1 MFGFGLDTGNEPEI
15 ITLIDQVN
23 NVEGSNSITY
33 KKLRLAN
40 VHNIPSLIS
49 VIESSTKMYENNG
62 FIYRFD
68 QQNTIIDST
77 FISNIKISKSKKN
90 IILTGFVWT
99 HPKGYQKAL
108 DMKANNEIT
117 EKNTWKSFRKDE
129 LQGWL
134 VNALHSRKNEPVKE
148 NINIQIDGNEFHNL
162 DGFLCALGEEIH
174 GPGGYF
180 GRNLYALYD
189 CLRGDFGVKS
199 ISELTWINHQKSKKL
214 FKSKFKE
221 IIEIFED
228 SKVKVILN

>member
-1 MFGFGLDTGNEPEI
+1 MFGFGLDTGGEPEI

-23 NVEGSNSITY
+23 NIESSYPITY
-33 KKLRLAN
+33 KKVRLTN

-49 VIESSTKMYENNG
+49 AIETSSKIYENNG
-62 FIYRFD
+62 LIYKLD
-68 QQNTIIDST
+68 QQNTIVGST
-77 FISNIKISKSKKN
+77 FISNIQISKPKKN

-99 HPKGYQKAL
+99 HPKGYQRAL
-108 DMKANNEIT
+108 DIKAYNEIT
-117 EKNTWKSFRKDE
+117 EKNIWKSFRKDE

-134 VNALHSRKNEPVKE
+134 VNALHSGKFENVRE
-148 NINIQIDGNEFHNL
+148 NIEIQIDGNEFHNM
-162 DGFLCALGEEIH
+162 DGFFCALGEEIH

-180 GRNLYALYD
+180 GKNINALYD
-189 CLRGDFGVKS
+189 CFRGGFGVKS

-228 SKVKVILN
+228 FNVKVILS

>member
-23 NVEGSNSITY
+23 NIEGSYPIAY

-49 VIESSTKMYENNG
+49 AIESSTKMYENNG
-62 FIYRFD
+62 FIYQLD
-68 QQNTIIDST
+68 QQNTIIGST
-77 FISNIKISKSKKN
+77 FISNIKINKSKKN

-108 DMKANNEIT
+108 NMKANNEIT
-117 EKNTWKSFRKDE
+117 EKNIWKNFRKDE

-134 VNALHSRKNEPVKE
+134 VNALHPGRTEPAKE
-148 NINIQIDGNEFHNL
+148 NIKIQIDGNEFHNL
-162 DGFLCALGEEIH
+162 DGFLCTLGEEIH
-174 GPGGYF
+174 GPEGYF

-189 CLRGDFGVKS
+189 CLRGEFGVKS
-199 ISELTWINHQKSKKL
+199 ISEFTWINHQRSKKL

-228 SKVKVILN
+228 YKVKVILN

>member
-15 ITLIDQVN
+15 VTLIDQVN

-90 IILTGFVWT
+90 IILTCFVWT
-99 HPKGYQKAL
+99 KPKGYQKAL

-134 VNALHSRKNEPVKE
+134 
-148 NINIQIDGNEFHNL
+148 
-162 DGFLCALGEEIH
+162 
-174 GPGGYF
+174 
-180 GRNLYALYD
+180 
-189 CLRGDFGVKS
+189 
-199 ISELTWINHQKSKKL
+199 
-214 FKSKFKE
+214 
-221 IIEIFED
+221 
-228 SKVKVILN
+228 